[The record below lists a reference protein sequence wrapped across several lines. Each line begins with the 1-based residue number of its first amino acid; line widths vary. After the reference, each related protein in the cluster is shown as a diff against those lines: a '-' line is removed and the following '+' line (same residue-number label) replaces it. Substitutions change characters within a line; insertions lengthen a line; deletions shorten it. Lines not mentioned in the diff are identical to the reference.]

1 MNMWWVVGHAD
12 VRSILNYPAHS
23 TVGTDVALIRDI
35 FGENMLTLD
44 GTHHALLRKYY
55 RGMLVLSEVIRAMRP
70 KIEAIANQLIDGCAH
85 LETAELRPAFAERF
99 PVFTMQALFV
109 IDEQAE
115 ADVRQWH
122 DAFEAALA
130 NCGRGPDVRARGL
143 VAASEFRFFSVVIRK
158 KHPTQSL
165 FSLAEFRS
173 LSV

>member
-1 MNMWWVVGHAD
+1 MTTTE
-12 VRSILNYPAHS
+12 IF
-23 TVGTDVALIRDI
+23 LIA
-35 FGENMLTLD
+35 ML
-44 GTHHALLRKYY
+44 
-55 RGMLVLSEVIRAMRP
+55 
-70 KIEAIANQLIDGCAH
+70 LI
-85 LETAELRPAFAERF
+85 
-99 PVFTMQALFV
+99 FV

-143 VAASEFRFFSVVIRK
+143 VAASEFRFFSAVIRK

-165 FSLAEFRS
+165 FSLAEFRP